1 VQRKNREETEQV
13 QEGERMQGG
22 GWTQENLLQK
32 GQVPQKQDDEEEKHP
47 EEEVNNIV

>member
-1 VQRKNREETEQV
+1 VQRKNGEETQQV
-13 QEGERMQGG
+13 QESERMQGG

-32 GQVPQKQDDEEEKHP
+32 GQVPQKQDGEEEKHP